1 MILAAHMQ
9 TPLKSG
15 LVWFRRDLRIH
26 DNAALA
32 TALQQCERVHCVFV
46 FDNEIL
52 DSLPRADRRVEF
64 IQASVT
70 ELDANL
76 RAATGDERC
85 GLITLHDRAS
95 TAIPALAASLGVQS
109 VFAGKDYEPAALER
123 DAMVSG
129 ALRTHSISFIT
140 LKDHV
145 IFEEREVLT
154 QTGKP
159 YGVYTPYQRAWYAKL
174 EVTGLP
180 SYASTDL
187 RGRLLPKP
195 RCYESPVPP
204 LTALGFEATNL
215 RQLAIPTGES
225 GAQKLLDGFLGTHQR
240 L

>member
-1 MILAAHMQ
+1 MQ
-9 TPLKSG
+9 TPLKTG

-46 FDNEIL
+46 FDKDIL
-52 DSLPRADRRVEF
+52 DSLPSADRRVEF

-70 ELDANL
+70 ELDASL
-76 RAATGDERC
+76 RAAAGDDRC

-95 TAIPALAASLGVQS
+95 TAIPALAASLGVQA
-109 VFAGKDYEPAALER
+109 VFAGKDYEPTALER

-129 ALRTHSISFIT
+129 ALRAHSISFNT

-180 SYASTDL
+180 SYASAEL
-187 RGRLLPKP
+187 RGRLLPRP
-195 RCYESPVPP
+195 QAHAATVPS
-204 LTALGFEATNL
+204 LNALGFEATNL
-215 RQLAIPTGES
+215 SQL
-225 GAQKLLDGFLGTHQR
+225 
-240 L
+240 